1 MTPQLQGIVVAISS
15 YWIRQSFK
23 ILETYSAAVVGD
35 CVVRQNRTFPK
46 RSLSVTIILVSGNSG
61 IIVIPFAVYV
71 IEMEL
76 HGSLQIT
83 HNFTFTVKSSNLKK
97 KMLYY
102 PATSVALLANFSI
115 PVFLHYPAWCLRRG
129 VPTSL
134 LDLRFQASYVINGW
148 GECNIEVRQ
157 NSGLSCTNQLAG

>member
-1 MTPQLQGIVVAISS
+1 M
-15 YWIRQSFK
+15 
-23 ILETYSAAVVGD
+23 VGD

-102 PATSVALLANFSI
+102 PATSVAL
-115 PVFLHYPAWCLRRG
+115 
-129 VPTSL
+129 
-134 LDLRFQASYVINGW
+134 SY
-148 GECNIEVRQ
+148 RY
-157 NSGLSCTNQLAG
+157 SCTTLPDV